1 MLQLIYDRT
10 AQDLKAAEELLALP
24 WRKMSEG
31 QRAAYAE
38 GLRGLYDPRDRNR
51 VESAVEY
58 LSRSFRQLAT
68 ELEDYAVEAGAD
80 WSASDLPYNPDDFQ
94 LETKTDWGPTDMF
107 DMFSRARYISNIRV
121 LRDAFAPD
129 MPLPNSLD
137 GLAWQGANDIEAAL
151 MAVEAAYERIR
162 KEYMEIIENEANSL
176 AIRSGEVFAG
186 EVTA

>member
-1 MLQLIYDRT
+1 MLQLVFDRT

-38 GLRGLYDPRDRNR
+38 GLKGLYDPRDRNR

-58 LSRSFRQLAT
+58 LSRSFR
-68 ELEDYAVEAGAD
+68 ELPLILEEYASEIGSD
-80 WSASDLPYNPDDFQ
+80 WAQSDLPYNPDDFQ
-94 LETKTDWGPTDMF
+94 LDTKTDWGPTDMF
-107 DMFSRARYISNIRV
+107 DMFSRARYISNVRV
-121 LRDAFAPD
+121 LRDTFAPD
-129 MPLPNSLD
+129 MPLPDSLD
-137 GLAWQGANDIEAAL
+137 GLTWQGANDIEAAL

-162 KEYMEIIENEANSL
+162 EEYMEIIENEAKSL
-176 AIRSGEVFAG
+176 KIRSGEVFAG